1 MAKVGEKVQLFQE
14 ISIDGG
20 TLIYTA
26 IAADGS
32 VYDSFT
38 LKK

>member
-1 MAKVGEKVQLFQE
+1 MAKFGEKVQLFQE
-14 ISIDGG
+14 IFVNGG
-20 TLIYTA
+20 TLEYKA

-32 VYDSFT
+32 VYDSFI